1 MAGEHAIH
9 HHAERVDV
17 DAVIDRLSG
26 GLLGRH
32 IFRGPRGPLREPSLG
47 RRGVAQ
53 VERVAQ
59 DLGDAEVEQLDGG
72 EAGAAGL
79 GDEEHVA
86 GLDVAVNDAVLVRA
100 GEGLADLGDDRH
112 HLLPGDRAGLAVDPL
127 AEGLALEQLHDEVDE
142 AVVAAEVG
150 DIDELRVADPGGAE
164 GLLAEAGDVVL
175 DMRKLRV

>member
-1 MAGEHAIH
+1 VACSGAIYSGVPGVPC
-9 HHAERVDV
+9 ERRV
-17 DAVIDRLSG
+17 SG
-26 GLLGRH
+26 AAASRRSSASRRTLAT
-32 IFRGPRGPLREPSLG
+32 PRSSSF
-47 RRGVAQ
+47 
-53 VERVAQ
+53 
-59 DLGDAEVEQLDGG
+59 DGG